1 MTRKQITQ
9 LGGRGLFEHYSS
21 LAQIL
26 RKVFPNHPWQPLEF
40 NRAKAESWK
49 DVANQRL
56 LLEQIGD
63 QLGVKEV
70 RPTSL
75 FYNLISKMFSY
86 PIGIQFR
93 QLNSPAEEVDDC
105 CGTIG
110 CH

>member
-49 DVANQRL
+49 DLTNQRL

-70 RPTSL
+70 RLTSCNC
-75 FYNLISKMFSY
+75 NLISN
-86 PIGIQFR
+86 I
-93 QLNSPAEEVDDC
+93 
-105 CGTIG
+105 
-110 CH
+110 